1 MLIFRT
7 TLNLEGKTATGIQVP
22 ADIVAALG
30 PSKRPPVL
38 VTINGYSYRST
49 IAPYSGVYMI
59 PVAAE
64 HREKAGIQ
72 AGEEVE
78 VGLVLDNEPRVVE
91 VPTDFAEA
99 LERDAQAKQ
108 FFDKL
113 SYSNKRRFV
122 LPIEEAKS
130 EETRARRIEK
140 AVSNLREGKI

>member
-38 VTINGYSYRST
+38 VTINGYTYRSS
-49 IAPYSGVYMI
+49 IAPYNGVYMI